1 MIKGSDVRTADHRI
15 DALFLD
21 RWSPR
26 AMSGQALTSAELSVL
41 FEAARWAPSS
51 INSQPWRFIY
61 ALAGTPEFQTFF
73 ELLAEGN
80 RVWCTRA
87 GALLCVVAKTTFGNG
102 IPMRTHAFDTGA
114 AWMSLALQ
122 ASRMGV
128 VAHGMA
134 GFNYDAAR
142 INLNVPEDFAVMC
155 MVALGKP
162 GRREDLPEKQQAW
175 EQPNDRMLAE
185 KFTFAGRMP

>member
-1 MIKGSDVRTADHRI
+1 MPRIAEHPADPM
-15 DALFLD
+15 FMN

-26 AMSGQALTSAELSVL
+26 AMSGEALTQAELSAL
-41 FEAARWAPSS
+41 FEAARWAPSA

-61 ALAGTPEFQTFF
+61 ALAGTPDFQTFY

-80 RVWCTRA
+80 RLWCVRA

-122 ASRMGV
+122 ASRMSL
-128 VAHGMA
+128 VAHGMG
-134 GFNYDAAR
+134 GFDYDAAR
-142 INLNVPEDFAVMC
+142 IKLNVPEDFAVMC

-162 GRREDLPEKQQAW
+162 GRLEDLPEKLQAR

-185 KFTFAGRMP
+185 TFAFAGRMP